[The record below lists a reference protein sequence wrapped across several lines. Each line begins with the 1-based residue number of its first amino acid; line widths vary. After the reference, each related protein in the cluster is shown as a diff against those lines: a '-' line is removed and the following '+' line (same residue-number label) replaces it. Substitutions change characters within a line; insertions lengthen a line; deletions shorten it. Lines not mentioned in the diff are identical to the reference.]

1 MLTFHLK
8 EKRETFERDNENI
21 ALNVL
26 PVLFNKKTINLQYK
40 SKHNPTKRYYV
51 VLLTI
56 TDNIKW
62 HYLALKSISTNDGFV
77 KPIQYYLDYLT
88 K

>member
-1 MLTFHLK
+1 M
-8 EKRETFERDNENI
+8 
-21 ALNVL
+21 
-26 PVLFNKKTINLQYK
+26 
-40 SKHNPTKRYYV
+40 
-51 VLLTI
+51 I